1 MAKLTLE
8 ISPEILDAL
17 RFPPAEVENE
27 LRKELAVALYRRGI
41 LPLGKA
47 RLLAEMDRWQFE
59 QLLGERQVARHYTET
74 DLEED
79 LEYARGH

>member
-1 MAKLTLE
+1 MEKLTLE
-8 ISPEILDAL
+8 ISGEILDAL
-17 RFPPAEVENE
+17 RFPPAELENE